1 MENCYRLVTDTALIQ
16 KLLKLRKIPDNAE
29 SITTNK
35 FNKISGAIFQRLKKE
50 ELATTTDPNT
60 IKHFATKN
68 KEKIKKIQTFDS
80 SFFKGNLMMVF
91 KIRLFTNRHLV
102 NWV

>member
-35 FNKISGAIFQRLKKE
+35 FNKISGATFQRLKKE

-68 KEKIKKIQTFDS
+68 KEKIKK
-80 SFFKGNLMMVF
+80 N
-91 KIRLFTNRHLV
+91 TNI
-102 NWV
+102 

>member
-1 MENCYRLVTDTALIQ
+1 MLNLSLLIN
-16 KLLKLRKIPDNAE
+16 LI
-29 SITTNK
+29 K
-35 FNKISGAIFQRLKKE
+35 FQVQHFKDLKKE

-91 KIRLFTNRHLV
+91 KIRLFINRHLV